1 MEEEEEEEGKLW
13 EKAEEVMVRCCVFD
27 EQWIDN
33 MDLACM
39 KSEQFVTYAVHLQ
52 WTVVLLS

>member
-1 MEEEEEEEGKLW
+1 MEEEEEGRLW